1 MGRHVVTNTP
11 AVLIVGAGPAGLV
24 LACDL
29 ARRGVGFRIVEINH
43 PGNTGSRGKGT
54 QPRTLEVYDDLGVI
68 DAMHAA
74 GGLYPPAMQWD
85 GAKQLGEYRMTQL
98 EQRQPTPHIPYPSMY
113 MIPQV
118 RSMEI
123 LRARLKELGGQVE
136 FGTKVNGFTQDAD
149 SVTATLQ
156 REGGASET
164 VRSRYLVGADGG
176 RGIVRPTTGVE
187 YMSEPVDSRPMITAD
202 LVVAGLERTHWH
214 MWDKPKGGS
223 LWLCPLARSDAF
235 QLYAV
240 FNENAPDTSPKG
252 LQQLISERTGRAEL
266 KVGEIEWVSIFAP
279 HIGMADHFRV
289 GRVFLAGDAAHVHSP
304 AGGVGMNTSVQDSY
318 NLGWKF
324 GQVLLHG
331 APDSLL
337 DTYEDERLP
346 VAAHVL
352 NYTTRVHQGMWID
365 HDKKKVEPRDEEN
378 WQLNVNYCDG
388 PLAVDEREDVPSGA
402 LRSGH
407 RAPDS
412 PLRDAGGATFRLFDA
427 FRGPHFTLLAI
438 GATGVPRLDSRYGD
452 VVHVYRIVR
461 TRQAAEKG
469 SQLLVDAEGHAH
481 RAYGDGLFLIR
492 PDGYVGYA
500 APANGGTPGLD
511 RYLARFFA

>member
-1 MGRHVVTNTP
+1 VATTP
-11 AVLIVGAGPAGLV
+11 AVLIVGAGPAGLI

-29 ARRGVGFRIVEINH
+29 ARRGVDFRIVETNH
-43 PGNTGSRGKGT
+43 PTTNTGSRGKGT

-85 GAKQLGEYRMTQL
+85 GPKQLGEYRMAQL
-98 EQRQPTPHIPYPSMY
+98 EQREPTPYVPYPSMF

-118 RSMEI
+118 RSMGI
-123 LRARLKELGGQVE
+123 LRARLNELGGQVE
-136 FGTKVNGFTQDAD
+136 FGTKLVGFTQESDA
-149 SVTATLQ
+149 VTATLQ
-156 REGGASET
+156 HEAGVSET
-164 VRSRYLVGADGG
+164 VRARYLVGADGG
-176 RGIVRPTTGVE
+176 RGVVRPTTEVH
-187 YMSEPVDSRPMITAD
+187 YRSEAVDTRPMITAD

-223 LWLCPLARSDAF
+223 LWLCPLARSEAF

-240 FNENAPDTSPKG
+240 FNEDEPDTSPEG
-252 LQQLISERTGRAEL
+252 LRRLIRERTGRPEL
-266 KVGEIEWVSIFAP
+266 TVREIEWASIFAP
-279 HIGMADHFRV
+279 HIGMADHFRI
-289 GRVFLAGDAAHVHSP
+289 GRVFLTGDAAHVHSP

-318 NLGWKF
+318 NLGWKL
-324 GQVLLHG
+324 GQVLLDG

-365 HDKKKVEPRDEEN
+365 HDKEKVKPRDEEN

-388 PLAVDEREDVPSGA
+388 PLAVDERKNVPSGA

-412 PLRDAGGATFRLFDA
+412 PLTDSSGAPFRLFDA
-427 FRGPHFTLLAI
+427 FRGAHFTLLAI
-438 GATGVPRLDSRYGD
+438 GPTNLPHLDSRYD
-452 VVHVYRIVR
+452 DAVHVYRIVR
-461 TRQAAEKG
+461 ARQSAEKG
-469 SQLLVDAEGHAH
+469 SQLLVDAEGSAH
-481 RAYGDGLFLIR
+481 NAYGDGLFLIR

-500 APANGGTPGLD
+500 GPSHGGTAGLGQ
-511 RYLARFFA
+511 YLARFFT

>member
-1 MGRHVVTNTP
+1 VTNTA

-29 ARRGVGFRIVEINH
+29 ARRGVDFRLVEMNH
-43 PGNTGSRGKGT
+43 PANTGSRGKGT

-85 GAKQLGEYRMTQL
+85 GPKQLGEYRMTQL
-98 EQRQPTPHIPYPSMY
+98 EQRVPTPDVPYPSMY

-123 LRARLKELGGQVE
+123 LRARLKELGGHVD
-136 FGTKVNGFTQDAD
+136 FGAKLIGFTQDSDA
-149 SVTATLQ
+149 VTATLQ
-156 REGGASET
+156 REDGTSET
-164 VRSRYLVGADGG
+164 VHATYLVGADGG
-176 RGIVRPTTGVE
+176 RGIVRPTTGVH
-187 YMSEPVDSRPMITAD
+187 YMSEAVDTRPMITAD

-214 MWDKPKGGS
+214 MWDKSKGGS

-240 FNENAPDTSPKG
+240 FNEDAPDTSAAG

-266 KVGEIEWVSIFAP
+266 RVGEIPWVSIFAP

-318 NLGWKF
+318 NLGWKL

-365 HDKKKVEPRDEEN
+365 HDREKVEPVDEEN
-378 WQLNVNYCDG
+378 WQLNVNYSRG
-388 PLAVDEREDVPSGA
+388 PLSVDERRDVPSGA
-402 LRSGH
+402 LRPGH

-412 PLRDAGGATFRLFDA
+412 PLRDASGAPVRLFDA
-427 FRGPHFTLLAI
+427 FRGPHFTLLVI
-438 GATGVPRLDSRYGD
+438 GNSDLPRVDPRYANS
-452 VVHVYRIVR
+452 VHVHRIVR
-461 TRQAAEKG
+461 AKQSAKKEN
-469 SQLLVDAEGHAH
+469 QMLVDADGYAH
-481 RAYGDGLFLIR
+481 CAYGDGVFLIR

-500 APANGGTPGLD
+500 APSNGGTPGLD